1 MSNMEEIKKDLIEQ
15 AKKRNKSGRLLAH
28 VILNYDEW
36 EDIPNY
42 DIIEELDLRPT
53 SFPEVAKAKATAK
66 QLKEMGWCLQKL

>member
-1 MSNMEEIKKDLIEQ
+1 MDITKIKKDLKEQ

-36 EDIPNY
+36 KDVSNY
-42 DIIEELDLRPT
+42 EIIEELDLKPT
-53 SFPEVAKAKATAK
+53 SFPEIAKAKATAK